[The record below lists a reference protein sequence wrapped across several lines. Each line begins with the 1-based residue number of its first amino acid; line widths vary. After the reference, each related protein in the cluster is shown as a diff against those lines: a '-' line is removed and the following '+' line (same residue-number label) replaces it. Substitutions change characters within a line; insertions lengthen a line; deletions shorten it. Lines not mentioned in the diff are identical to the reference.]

1 MTEPDDLGYTGVDRT
16 VRAVLAEIE
25 DVLGPLSQRLV
36 LIGGMAFNYW
46 CEPRYTADL
55 DFVVAADSDV
65 VGNLVSELNA
75 RGYDASRIQGAG
87 QPSGIDF
94 VRLTDP
100 SGRKVVEFQTAKTD
114 YQVLLIE
121 RGIAPDA
128 AVPVRIATPEDLI
141 VLKLIAGR
149 SKDFPDA
156 LALAQIDNL
165 DWPYIGHWSAT
176 WQVEDRLQR
185 LLELLNL
192 DS

>member
-1 MTEPDDLGYTGVDRT
+1 MTEHDDLGFTGVDRT
-16 VRAVLAEIE
+16 VRSVLSEIE
-25 DVLGPLSQRLV
+25 DVLGPLSERLV

-55 DFVVAADSDV
+55 DFVVSADEAV
-65 VGNLVSELNA
+65 VGQLVNQLNS
-75 RGYDASRIQGAG
+75 RGYEASRIQGAG

-114 YQVLLIE
+114 YQELLIR
-121 RGIAPDA
+121 RGVVPDS
-128 AVPVRIATPEDLI
+128 AVPVRVATPEDLV

-149 SKDFPDA
+149 SKDYPDA
-156 LALAQIDNL
+156 LALAQMENL
-165 DWPYIGHWSAT
+165 DWPYVEQWAAT

-185 LLELLNL
+185 LRELLNL
-192 DS
+192 DD